1 MRSPWKRVPWTRA
14 AVAVAT
20 AAVSALPLISGCKS
34 DVERADEK
42 VSADMDTAHLAMA
55 SAHPEAAREALAKTT
70 DTKGA
75 SPEAQIESHL
85 LAAQADLDAAN
96 LLISGPAP
104 SSSSAISF
112 RAIVEGKTASQSGT
126 QTLTNDER
134 TNLVGIEQR
143 QIRIA
148 QLLSSMAA
156 VGQQLALTNINV
168 AGYKALDPAQARAA
182 LQKATS
188 DAEKGDKGVWVAG
201 TAPLASL
208 EGLKAREQE
217 LQKQIADLT
226 GQRNDLNSKRGQALQ
241 DAGKFSQQS
250 DSSSGTES
258 VGFFTQAAN
267 QRKDAADAEV
277 KIAQL
282 DAQLAPLQQDLGLV
296 QVQEKAIGEI
306 VAGYGAQSQQ
316 VEAAWKDV
324 QNRIDQASALAKDLL
339 SKAEQPGAGAATA
352 PAAPD
357 LTGAT
362 PAAAPVVSVQTTP
375 HSLVGLAAELDAQEK
390 EVQSLRA
397 RAVTLLNSATKHYD
411 QALGIANTLTK
422 TLTALS
428 TGSDAAKLPER
439 RAWQDLIALNGP
451 AVFKLRQAEVQ
462 GILARLY
469 SDQFAELSQ
478 RNRVAAQVTGALK
491 QAGVAPPQS
500 GGTAL
505 IADAPVSD
513 DLVKALQGYEG
524 DLKQEQPPF
533 EKDAPELALKA
544 DSEISPNA
552 KQAIAAVQADMA
564 FHWAASLLDDV
575 IKNPGQG
582 DSGQVLGNIGHAAL
596 MATDYAESQFAML
609 QGKDQESSAQMKE
622 ALSERQ
628 ALADA
633 NAQNLLPSALPAGL
647 AFEVKPIAPTTA
659 PGVPSPSGPGTPGP
673 GTPTPSNVASGPDQ
687 QEVVRITGEFYD
699 DLAANQVDKAT
710 ALITPFPQAADALQV
725 MADAMNGITAF
736 KASVKA
742 KFGDASNASPIPLPE
757 LKPDMTKLQVAIT
770 GNKAKVTSPTNPDV
784 LDMTKGDGGWKIDPP
799 SAQDLQ
805 GLQMFKSLAGVIKA
819 EVPDID
825 AGKFATVGDLA
836 KDMADKFKA
845 AGMPMPAGSGATT
858 APAAGTTPPPE
869 TTTGPATA
877 PAAGTTPPPE
887 GTTPPA
893 TAPAP
898 AGGTTP
904 PAQ

>member
-20 AAVSALPLISGCKS
+20 AAVSALPLINGCKS

-42 VSADMDTAHLAMA
+42 VSADMDSAHLAMA
-55 SAHPEAAREALAKTT
+55 SSHPEAAREALSKTT

-75 SPEAQIESHL
+75 SPEAQIASHL

-112 RAIVEGKTASQSGT
+112 RAIVEGKPASQTGT
-126 QTLTNDER
+126 QTLTTDER

-148 QLLSSMAA
+148 QLLSSMASI
-156 VGQQLALTNINV
+156 GQQLALTNINV

-182 LQKATS
+182 LQKAAS

-208 EGLKAREQE
+208 EGLKAREQD

-226 GQRNDLNSKRGQALQ
+226 AQRNDLNSKRGQALQ

-250 DSSSGTES
+250 DSTSGAES

-267 QRKDAADAEV
+267 QRKDAADDEI

-296 QVQEKAIGEI
+296 QVQEKAIGDI
-306 VAGYGAQSQQ
+306 VASYGAQTQQ

-324 QNRIDQASALAKDLL
+324 QSRIDQASALSKDLL
-339 SKAEQPGAGAATA
+339 DKAEPGGGAATA
-352 PAAPD
+352 PAATD

-362 PAAAPVVSVQTTP
+362 PVAAPVVSVLTTP
-375 HSLVGLAAELDAQEK
+375 HSLVGIAAELDAQEK

-397 RAVTLLNSATKHYD
+397 RAVTLLNSAGKHYD

-422 TLTALS
+422 SLTALS

-439 RAWQDLIALNGP
+439 RAWQDLIALNSP

-491 QAGVAPPQS
+491 QAGIAPPQS

-505 IADAPVSD
+505 IADAPVAD
-513 DLVKALQGYEG
+513 DLVKKLQGYEG

-533 EKDAPELALKA
+533 DKDAPELSALA
-544 DSEISPNA
+544 AGEISPTA
-552 KQAIAAVQADMA
+552 QQAIAATQASVA

-582 DSGQVLGNIGHAAL
+582 DSGQMLGNIGHAAL
-596 MATDYAESQFAML
+596 MATDYAESQLAML
-609 QGKDQESSAQMKE
+609 QGKDQESSAQIKE

-628 ALADA
+628 ALVDA

-647 AFEVKPIAPTTA
+647 AFEVKPVAPTTA
-659 PGVPSPSGPGTPGP
+659 PGVPAPTGPGTPAP
-673 GTPTPSNVASGPDQ
+673 GTST
-687 QEVVRITGEFYD
+687 
-699 DLAANQVDKAT
+699 
-710 ALITPFPQAADALQV
+710 
-725 MADAMNGITAF
+725 
-736 KASVKA
+736 
-742 KFGDASNASPIPLPE
+742 
-757 LKPDMTKLQVAIT
+757 
-770 GNKAKVTSPTNPDV
+770 
-784 LDMTKGDGGWKIDPP
+784 
-799 SAQDLQ
+799 
-805 GLQMFKSLAGVIKA
+805 
-819 EVPDID
+819 
-825 AGKFATVGDLA
+825 
-836 KDMADKFKA
+836 
-845 AGMPMPAGSGATT
+845 PMPT
-858 APAAGTTPPPE
+858 APAAITAPATGTAPPD
-869 TTTGPATA
+869 TTSPPATA
-877 PAAGTTPPPE
+877 PAAGTTPPPDATTAPATAPAP
-887 GTTPPA
+887 GTTPPPDSAAPPA

-898 AGGTTP
+898 AAGTTP
-904 PAQ
+904 PAAQ